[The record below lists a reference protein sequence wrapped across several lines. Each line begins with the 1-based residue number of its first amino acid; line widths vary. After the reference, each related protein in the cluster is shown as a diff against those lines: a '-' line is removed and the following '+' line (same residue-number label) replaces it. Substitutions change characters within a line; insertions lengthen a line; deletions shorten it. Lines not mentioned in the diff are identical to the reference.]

1 MFCQIC
7 CSVSGCT
14 DYYAET
20 EQDGF
25 QIGRDV
31 VAGFNLPNPPGPQM
45 DPCDPLFDPEE
56 LNGLIPN
63 SDQHTMDVL
72 QVVYIRRRDKVRIR

>member
-31 VAGFNLPNPPGPQM
+31 VAGFNLPNPPGPLT

-56 LNGLIPN
+56 LNGLIPS

-72 QVVYIRRRDKVRIR
+72 QVKYIRRRDKVRI